1 MVTDTPNL
9 KMPYIAASQAQK
21 HVTHNEA
28 LRVLDAVVQLSVI
41 DRDLSTP
48 PTTPADGDRYIV
60 GPSATG
66 AWATHDGEIAAWQD
80 NSWIFHAPKE
90 GWISWIDDENVA
102 LGYDGTVWAGIV
114 TGASVNPT
122 SLVGVNA
129 TADATNRLSVVS
141 PATLFNHDG
150 NGHQLKINKNTAADT
165 ASILYQSGFGGR
177 AEIGLVGDDDFTF
190 KVSPD
195 GSTFFSGLV
204 IDKDTG
210 IVTQPN
216 KPQFMVDGGALPT
229 ATSGTFNLGQ
239 GKTPSLDIGNHFDA
253 VAGEFVTPIQGN
265 YFFEA
270 QMISS
275 GLTTHNLQILFAK
288 NSVSVGIRTLNY
300 LNVFTT
306 SSNMLRIALAKNDRI
321 AAQVVFANSAS
332 SGVWGSSFSGG
343 LA

>member
-1 MVTDTPNL
+1 MTDTPNL

-41 DRDLSTP
+41 DRDLSAP
-48 PTTPADGDRYIV
+48 PATPADGDRYIV

-66 AWATHDGEIAAWQD
+66 AWATRDGEIAAWQD

-102 LGYDGTVWAGIV
+102 LGYDGSVWAGII

-122 SLVGVNA
+122 PLVGVNA
-129 TADATNRLSVVS
+129 TADTTNRLSVAS

-150 NGHQLKINKNTAADT
+150 NGHQVKINKNTAADT
-165 ASILYQSGFGGR
+165 ASILYQTAFGGR

-195 GSTFFSGLV
+195 GTNFFSGLV

-216 KPQFMVDGGALPT
+216 KPQFMVDGGGLAT
-229 ATSGTFNLGQ
+229 ATSGTFNIGA
-239 GKTPSLDIGNHFDA
+239 GETPSLDIGDNFDS
-253 VAGEFVTPIQGN
+253 VAGEFIAPIQGT
-265 YFFEA
+265 YIFEA
-270 QMISS
+270 QMTSN
-275 GLTTHNLQILFAK
+275 GLTTHNLQTVFVK
-288 NSVSVGIRTLNY
+288 NGVATGVRTLNY
-300 LNVFTT
+300 FNVFTT
-306 SSNMLRIALAKNDRI
+306 SPNKLRIALVKNDRI
-321 AAQVVFANSAS
+321 AAQVIFANGAS
-332 SGVWGSSFSGG
+332 SGVWGTSFSGG